1 MITLKAP
8 AKVNLF
14 LAIHEKDANGYHEIE
29 TVFARVPELADAIH
43 LEPAEQLT
51 IEFIP
56 SEGIDP
62 SDNTLTKA
70 IHLLQART
78 GKQFN
83 YKITV
88 HKKIPPRS
96 GLGGASSDSA
106 SLLLHLNEERKL
118 GLTRAE
124 LETLG
129 AQIGMD
135 VPFFISE
142 AETALGTHYGEH
154 ITPLNP
160 LPKNLKIE
168 VEPRIKTMS
177 TESAYA
183 LWDTA
188 PKTPGPTAKQF
199 LASLQNGYTPGI
211 IQASYNDFERIFPL
225 DDSPVNS
232 SASSRKIILAGSG
245 ASRVLLANTDSKL
258 FNGGI

>member
-14 LAIHEKDANGYHEIE
+14 LAIHGKDASGYHEIE
-29 TVFARVPELADAIH
+29 TVFARVPELADEIH
-43 LEPAEQLT
+43 LEPAEKLQ

-62 SDNTLTKA
+62 NHNTLTKA
-70 IHLLQART
+70 LELLRART
-78 GKQFN
+78 GQEFH

-96 GLGGASSDSA
+96 GLGGASSDAA

-129 AQIGMD
+129 AEVGMD

-142 AETALGTHYGEH
+142 APTALGTHYGEH

-183 LWDTA
+183 LWDA
-188 PKTPGPTAKQF
+188 QEKTPGPTAKQF
-199 LASLQNGYTPGI
+199 LSALQNGYTPGI
-211 IQASYNDFERIFPL
+211 IQASTNDFQRIFPL
-225 DDSPVNS
+225 DEAIQNPTDLSQ
-232 SASSRKIILAGSG
+232 KIILAGSG